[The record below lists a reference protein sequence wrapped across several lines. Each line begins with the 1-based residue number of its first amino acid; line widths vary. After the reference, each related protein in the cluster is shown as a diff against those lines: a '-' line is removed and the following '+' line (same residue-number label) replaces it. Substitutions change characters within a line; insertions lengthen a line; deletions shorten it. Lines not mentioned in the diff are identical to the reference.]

1 MIDHSDPAPS
11 NANEDPGNDFGFLKP
26 LYHFETSQF
35 PVNEQFDRYRDKIH
49 ALGLIER
56 SDGKGSSDVFFAD
69 DKGFALGGIHV
80 LSMKSDSL
88 SFARSARNVNA
99 FGMDDWLLAVRVKG
113 CVDADLDG
121 HTIRFQGSRLQLR
134 NMGEPFSEHFSNNES
149 LNFFLP
155 RKMLTGLEGIL
166 DNLSLTQKS
175 QCLHPL
181 LSHYLTALG
190 SRLPRMTPAEALIA
204 AETSLT
210 MIRACISRSPDAVV
224 AAETPILATRF
235 EVARKFIESNLE
247 RPDLTAESVRT
258 MLCVS
263 RRQMYKVFEIR
274 GGVERYIRAR
284 RLNACYKEL
293 QELEKPAAIRQ
304 VAEKYGFTNVANFGR
319 QFRAEFG
326 CSPGEV
332 RETAGPV
339 PALTSY
345 TKWLC
350 R

>member
-1 MIDHSDPAPS
+1 MKRHLTPS
-11 NANEDPGNDFGFLKP
+11 NTKEDSDFLKP
-26 LYHFETSQF
+26 LYSFETSQF
-35 PVNEQFDRYRDKIH
+35 PINEQFDRYRDKIQ

-56 SDGKGSSDVFFAD
+56 LDGKGSSDGFFAD

-88 SFARSARNVNA
+88 SFSRSKRSVNT
-99 FGMDDWLLAVRVKG
+99 FDVDDWLLAIRTKG

-121 HTIRFQGSRLQLR
+121 NAVRFQGSHLQLR
-134 NMGEPFSEHFSNNES
+134 NMGEPFSEHFSKNES

-155 RKMLTGLEGIL
+155 RRMLAGLEGIL
-166 DNLSLTQKS
+166 DNLSLPQKS

-181 LSHYLTALG
+181 LSHYLSALG
-190 SRLPRMTPAEALIA
+190 CRLARMTQAEALIA

-235 EVARKFIESNLE
+235 EVARKFIESNIE
-247 RPDLTAESVRT
+247 RPDLTAERVRAV
-258 MLCVS
+258 LCVS
-263 RRQMYKVFEIR
+263 RRQMYKVFENR
-274 GGVERYIRAR
+274 GGVERYIRSR
-284 RLNACYKEL
+284 RLNACYQEL
-293 QELEKPAAIRQ
+293 QGLEKPAAIKQ
-304 VAEKYGFTNVANFGR
+304 VAEKYGFTNVANFSR

-332 RETAGPV
+332 RETEGPV
-339 PALTSY
+339 PALTNY

>member
-1 MIDHSDPAPS
+1 MEMPTPS
-11 NANEDPGNDFGFLKP
+11 NASEDSDLLKP
-26 LYHFETSQF
+26 LYSFETSQF
-35 PVNEQFDRYRDKIH
+35 PIDEQFDRYRDKVLS
-49 ALGLIER
+49 LGLIER
-56 SDGKGSSDVFFAD
+56 VDGKRPSDGFYAD

-88 SFARSARNVNA
+88 SFARSTRNVNA
-99 FGMDDWLLAVRVKG
+99 FGMDDWLLAVRTKG
-113 CVDADLDG
+113 CVDADQDG
-121 HTIRFQGSRLQLR
+121 NAVRFQGNRLQLR
-134 NMGEPFSEHFSNNES
+134 NMGEPFSEHFSINES

-155 RKMLTGLEGIL
+155 REMLTGLEGML

-190 SRLPRMTPAEALIA
+190 SRLSRMTPAEALIA
-204 AETSLT
+204 AETSLA

-247 RPDLTAESVRT
+247 RPDLTAESVRA

-263 RRQMYKVFEIR
+263 RRQMYKVFENR
-274 GGVERYIRAR
+274 GGVERYIRSR
-284 RLNACYKEL
+284 RLNACYQEL
-293 QELEKPAAIRQ
+293 QALERPAAIRQ
-304 VAEKYGFTNVANFGR
+304 VAEKHGFTNIANFSR

-326 CSPGEV
+326 CSPSEV
-332 RETAGPV
+332 RETAGPI
-339 PALTSY
+339 PAQTNY